1 MTEKPTIQA
10 LKPFCRG
17 AGDKFITMHLKRL
30 ADRYFEWFTIE
41 EIGNHISIL
50 ASLSI
55 ENPVTVQA
63 KKTEDGRICC
73 TVLSFNYVSLFA
85 VITGTLASTGF
96 NIHDGNIFTYSHS
109 KSTVKKSQRFLSRG
123 ELEKSRYSPE
133 AVLERRK
140 VVDCFYG
147 DIKDPDNLE
156 SWLELIQS
164 HLIDAVTLLEE
175 GKIEKSRQLVH
186 EWVIQNLSSS
196 SYPSEPMLYP
206 LHMDFD
212 NSHPS
217 MTLLKVTSED
227 TPAFLYSLSIA
238 LSIQEISIERVS
250 ISTSGSSIQDEV
262 WFADN
267 NGKKIEDLSILNN
280 VRFATLFIKQFTYFL
295 SKSPDPYSALIRF
308 DQLIKDVS
316 KLPEKDQWLERL
328 SNPRYMEDLANV
340 LGTSDFMWEDF
351 IRIQHE
357 MLIPIL
363 EPHVKEHRFFDPDRV
378 ALRLYKEL
386 KQVQTYEEKVD
397 KINEFKDR
405 EIFLIDLDQIL
416 KLKPGVESTRYLG
429 DNLTLLAEHII
440 KAAVETVYE
449 HLVQKYGK
457 PRTVGHLPTRFA
469 LFGLGKFGAESLG
482 YASDIELLLVYRDS
496 GNTDGEESIKN
507 SEFFEKFVQELIHC
521 IRSKREGIMTIDL
534 QLRPYGNDGPLA
546 CSMESFCRYYGQGGS
561 AHSYERLA
569 LVRLR
574 RVAGDKAF
582 GEQIERLRDE
592 FIYSPRSIKID
603 EIREIRL
610 KQYAEKANS
619 INPNAKFSPGALVDL
634 EYDIQIL
641 QVIYGKDIPELKTP
655 FIGKALHAL
664 ANIGILSEKE
674 KESLIGA
681 YYFLRR
687 LINGLRM
694 LRGNAK
700 DLFLPPLDSTEFVH
714 LARRIGYIREKDLEP
729 EAQLYM
735 DFATRTASV
744 RAFVE
749 RHFGR
754 ASLPDHNICNVADL
768 ILYTEA
774 PHELK
779 VKILSEAG
787 FKNTHRAFTNLKK
800 LASLCNDQNQFAS
813 LAVLGFDF
821 LKRKSDPDMAL
832 NNWECFVSTLKDPE
846 NHFSILLVQ
855 PKRLDI
861 LFSILSCSQFIA
873 NTLIRNTDFFDW
885 VTSPEILKRR
895 FSRKM
900 LEDELRVLSNRTS
913 GNKEWMDMARRFRR
927 REILRIVTRELVL
940 AKPVKEIT
948 YDLSCLADALIQS
961 AFERIRTEFI
971 KKDQNIDKF
980 CLIALGKLGGMELNY
995 SSDIDLLGFYNGSK
1009 KTVYFQVMERIRDVL
1024 SSHTEEGY
1032 IYRVDYR
1039 LRPYGT
1045 SGELIYS
1052 LKSLVKY
1059 YKTKASI
1066 MEIQS
1071 LLKARPVT
1079 GNPNLGVNFTKEI
1092 NSIILQQRS
1101 REDITASIEYY
1112 RIKAINNV
1120 SKQLTSTMDIK
1131 NDMGGIRDIEFLVQG
1146 LQLIY
1151 APSIPALLGGNTL
1164 EVLSR
1169 FDEYEKLN
1177 RNVVEQIKKDYIFL
1191 RRVEHSL
1198 QIVEDQQTHTLPSD
1212 PEALDT
1218 LAKRVLGEKA
1228 NHETFMK
1235 DLELCIHRVHGAYK
1249 KYLKYSFENSIS

>member
-10 LKPFCRG
+10 LRQFCTG
-17 AGDKFITMHLKRL
+17 IEDTFISMHLQRL
-30 ADRYFEWFTIE
+30 SNRYFEWFTIK
-41 EIGNHISIL
+41 EIGNHIRTL

-55 ENPVTVQA
+55 ENPVVVEA
-63 KKTEDGRICC
+63 KRTEDGRICC

-96 NIHDGNIFTYSHS
+96 NIHDGNIFTYSLSKPTNNKNQRRLSRLHLDKSRHS
-109 KSTVKKSQRFLSRG
+109 KV
-123 ELEKSRYSPE
+123 
-133 AVLERRK
+133 VLAERRK
-140 VVDCFYG
+140 AVDCFNG

-156 SWLELIQS
+156 SWLELLQS
-164 HLIDAVTLLEE
+164 HLTEAVVLLEN
-175 GKIEKSRQLVH
+175 GNIEQSRQHVH
-186 EWVIQNLSSS
+186 EWVIQNLS
-196 SYPSEPMLYP
+196 YFHHPAEPMLYP
-206 LHMDFD
+206 MHIDMD
-212 NSHPS
+212 NNHSA

-250 ISTSGSSIQDEV
+250 INTSESRVQDEI
-262 WFADN
+262 WFADK
-267 NGKKIEDLSILNN
+267 NGKKIENPTILNR
-280 VRFATLFIKQFTYFL
+280 VRFAALFIKQFTYFL
-295 SKSPDPYSALIRF
+295 SRSPDPYTALIRF

-351 IRIQHE
+351 IRLQHE

-363 EPHVKEHRFFDPDRV
+363 EPHVKDHRFFNPDDLS
-378 ALRLYKEL
+378 ARLDTAL
-386 KQVQTYEEKVD
+386 KQLKTYEEKID
-397 KINEFKDR
+397 RLNTFKDR

-416 KLKPGVESTRYLG
+416 ILQPGVKATRYLG

-440 KAAVETVYE
+440 KAAVEIVYE
-449 HLVQKYGK
+449 HLVKRYGT
-457 PRTVGHLPTRFA
+457 PRTVGLLPTRFA

-496 GNTDGEESIKN
+496 GRTDGEKSIQN
-507 SEFFEKFVQELIHC
+507 TEFFEKLVQEFTQC

-534 QLRPYGNDGPLA
+534 QLRPYGTDGPLA
-546 CSMESFCRYYGQGGS
+546 CSMESFCRYYGQGGP
-561 AHSYERLA
+561 AQSYERLA

-574 RVAGDKAF
+574 GVAGDKAF
-582 GEQIERLRDE
+582 GHQIERLRDE
-592 FIYSPRSIKID
+592 YIYSPRSIIID
-603 EIREIRL
+603 EIREIRA
-610 KQYAEKANS
+610 KQYAEKAS
-619 INPNAKFSPGALVDL
+619 GINPNAKFSPGALVDL

-641 QVIYGKDIPELKTP
+641 QVLYGKDMPELKTP
-655 FIGKALHAL
+655 YIGKALHTL
-664 ANIGILSEKE
+664 ANFGILTEKE

-700 DLFLPPLDSTEFVH
+700 DLFLPPLDSNEFIH
-714 LARRIGYIREKDLEP
+714 LARRIGYTREKDLEP

-735 DFATRTASV
+735 DFATKTASV

-768 ILYTEA
+768 ILYTEV

-787 FKNTHRAFTNLKK
+787 LKNTHRAFTNLKK
-800 LASLCNDQNQFAS
+800 LAAFCNDQNHFAS

-821 LKRKSDPDMAL
+821 LRRKSDPDMAL
-832 NNWECFVSTLKDPE
+832 NNWEWFVSTLKDPE
-846 NHFSILLVQ
+846 SHFSILLVQ

-861 LFSILSCSQFIA
+861 LFSILSSSQFIA
-873 NTLIRNTDFFDW
+873 DTLIRNTEFFDW

-895 FSRKM
+895 FSRTM
-900 LEDELRVLSNRTS
+900 LEDELRILSDMTTS
-913 GNKEWMDMARRFRR
+913 HEEWMDMVRRFRR

-948 YDLSCLADALIQS
+948 YDLSCLADALLQA
-961 AFERIRTEFI
+961 AFEHIRTALKE
-971 KKDQNIDKF
+971 QAHAIDDF
-980 CLIALGKLGGMELNY
+980 CLIAFGKLGGMELNY
-995 SSDIDLLGFYNGSK
+995 SSDIDLVGFYEGSRN
-1009 KTVYFQVMERIRDVL
+1009 TVYSEVMERIRDLL

-1032 IYRVDYR
+1032 VYRVDYR

-1052 LKSLVKY
+1052 RKSLVNY

-1079 GNPNLGVNFTKEI
+1079 GNLNLGQNFLEEI
-1092 NSIILQQRS
+1092 NPIILRQRP
-1101 REDITASIEYY
+1101 REAITASIEYY
-1112 RIKAINNV
+1112 RIKAIQNI

-1151 APSIPALLGGNTL
+1151 APSIPSLLGGNTL

-1169 FDEYEKLN
+1169 LEEYKKLN
-1177 RNVVEQIKKDYIFL
+1177 RETVEQIQKDYIFL

-1198 QIVEDQQTHTLPSD
+1198 QIMEDQQTHTLPSD
-1212 PEALDT
+1212 PEALNA
-1218 LAKRVLGEKA
+1218 LAIRVLGEKV
-1228 NHETFMK
+1228 NGDLFMK
-1235 DLELCIHRVHGAYK
+1235 ELKCCIQRVHGAYK
-1249 KYLKYSFENSIS
+1249 KYLLRP